1 METVRI
7 FQLNF
12 LVGQNVKGDVSPNFD
27 GDKSTV
33 IAKND
38 VAKSNP
44 PSTGVLHRERIRAS
58 DNPYD

>member
-1 METVRI
+1 METVGI

-12 LVGQNVKGDVSPNFD
+12 LVGQEVNCDVTPNFD
-27 GDKSTV
+27 GNKSTV

-44 PSTGVLHRERIRAS
+44 PSTGELHRERIRANN
-58 DNPYD
+58 NPYD

>member
-1 METVRI
+1 MDTVGV

-12 LVGQNVKGDVSPNFD
+12 LVRQEVNYDVSPNFD
-27 GDKSTV
+27 KDKSTV

-44 PSTGVLHRERIRAS
+44 PSTGVIHRERIRAN